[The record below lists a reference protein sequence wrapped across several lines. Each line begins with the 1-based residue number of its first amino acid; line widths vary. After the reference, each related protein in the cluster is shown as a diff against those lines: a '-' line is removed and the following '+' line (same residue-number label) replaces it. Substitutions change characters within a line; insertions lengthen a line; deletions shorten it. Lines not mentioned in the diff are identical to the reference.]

1 MVYRKRRRTLSARWE
16 WAVGVCS
23 WALAIPA
30 CSSDSIGGS
39 PDGGTRSTPDGGG
52 SLDSTT
58 GADRADATDGLAETA
73 VDTGLDGTSLDG
85 GAEGGGSVDAV
96 AESSC
101 DASATVPDF
110 TRGAWLICDALDV
123 AGKIWTGTLTITSE
137 TPTCDGASIVGSFSW
152 LTTNLATYQ
161 GTTVAHGSY
170 VAATQKITL
179 DESQPTGNVASATDV
194 MTYDPGTDRLVNGSW
209 TGGGPAGM
217 WSSAARVPQDAGNG
231 CIGDF

>member
-30 CSSDSIGGS
+30 CSSDSSGGS

-58 GADRADATDGLAETA
+58 GADRADATDGLAEAA

-152 LTTNLATYQ
+152 LTTNLATY
-161 GTTVAHGSY
+161 
-170 VAATQKITL
+170 
-179 DESQPTGNVASATDV
+179 
-194 MTYDPGTDRLVNGSW
+194 
-209 TGGGPAGM
+209 
-217 WSSAARVPQDAGNG
+217 
-231 CIGDF
+231 